1 MANDNKT
8 KKDKESSLN
17 SANTNIANDKN
28 NKPKNAD
35 KAALSNK
42 TAKKN
47 KTLVIVAALISVII
61 LALIVFLI
69 VNQAA
74 QQKTQPAAKE
84 QQKQQKQKKQKQ
96 QKERQKQ
103 EDQPQATPEE
113 VGTPVC
119 PSGYKI
125 DGDACTRIT
134 RFAATVVSSC
144 PPGTD
149 DIGRADVCGTYVGE
163 AQPYQECP
171 AGTIF
176 ETEAHT
182 KLYCFTKVRTN
193 IESCGEVP
201 WSGSFL
207 DKKNHKCYYAAVE
220 AHRLSRCPAGQ
231 VVHKNRCYQPK
242 PKRIVCSCP
251 AGYILD
257 NRECVM
263 VEKTDQKKLCPKD
276 YIYNEESNKCLK
288 DKE

>member
-1 MANDNKT
+1 MTGKDET
-8 KKDKESSLN
+8 KKDKKLSPSL
-17 SANTNIANDKN
+17 TDTKITD
-28 NKPKNAD
+28 KNAD
-35 KAALSNK
+35 KFKKVGKSFSPSRLTKRNKILIITAALLLIIVL
-42 TAKKN
+42 
-47 KTLVIVAALISVII
+47 TLAT
-61 LALIVFLI
+61 FLTL
-69 VNQAA
+69 NQTP
-74 QQKTQPAAKE
+74 QQKAPITTK
-84 QQKQQKQKKQKQ
+84 KQQKQKEQK
-96 QKERQKQ
+96 KRQNK
-103 EDQPQATPEE
+103 EDQPQTTPEE
-113 VGTPVC
+113 VGTPAC

-125 DGDACTRIT
+125 DGDACTRTT
-134 RFAATVVSSC
+134 RIAATVASSC

-149 DIGRADVCGTYVGE
+149 DIGRADACGTYAGE

-171 AGTIF
+171 TGTIF

-242 PKRIVCSCP
+242 PKRVVYSCP

-276 YIYNEESNKCLK
+276 YTYDTENNKCLK
-288 DKE
+288 K

>member
-61 LALIVFLI
+61 LTLIVFLI

-84 QQKQQKQKKQKQ
+84 QQKQQKQKQ
-96 QKERQKQ
+96 QNERQKQ

-125 DGDACTRIT
+125 DGDACTRTT
-134 RFAATVVSSC
+134 RIAATVVSSC
-144 PPGTD
+144 PPDTD
-149 DIGRADVCGTYVGE
+149 DIGRADACGTYVGE

-276 YIYNEESNKCLK
+276 YIYNEENNKCLK
-288 DKE
+288 YKE

>member
-1 MANDNKT
+1 MTGKDET
-8 KKDKESSLN
+8 KKDKKLSPSL
-17 SANTNIANDKN
+17 TDTKIAD
-28 NKPKNAD
+28 KNAD
-35 KAALSNK
+35 KFKKVGKSFSPSRLTKRNKILIITAALLLIIVL
-42 TAKKN
+42 
-47 KTLVIVAALISVII
+47 TLAT
-61 LALIVFLI
+61 FLTL
-69 VNQAA
+69 NQTP
-74 QQKTQPAAKE
+74 QQKAPITTK
-84 QQKQQKQKKQKQ
+84 KQQKQKEQK
-96 QKERQKQ
+96 KRQNKD
-103 EDQPQATPEE
+103 DQPQTTPEE

-125 DGDACTRIT
+125 DGDACTRTT
-134 RFAATVVSSC
+134 RIAATVASSC

-149 DIGRADVCGTYVGE
+149 DIGRADACGTYAGE

-276 YIYNEESNKCLK
+276 HIYNEENNKCLK
-288 DKE
+288 YKEQR

>member
-35 KAALSNK
+35 KAALSNRL
-42 TAKKN
+42 AKKN

-61 LALIVFLI
+61 LALIALLI

-84 QQKQQKQKKQKQ
+84 QQKQQKQKKQNEQ
-96 QKERQKQ
+96 QKQ
-103 EDQPQATPEE
+103 EDRPQAASEE

-125 DGDACTRIT
+125 DGDACTRTT
-134 RFAATVVSSC
+134 RIAATVVSSC

-149 DIGRADVCGTYVGE
+149 DIGRADACGTYAGE

-207 DKKNHKCYYAAVE
+207 DKKTHKCYYAAVE

-276 YIYNEESNKCLK
+276 YIYNEENNKCLK
-288 DKE
+288 YKE

>member
-1 MANDNKT
+1 MTGKDET
-8 KKDKESSLN
+8 KKDKKLSPSL
-17 SANTNIANDKN
+17 TDTKITD
-28 NKPKNAD
+28 KNAD
-35 KAALSNK
+35 KFKKVGKSFSPSRLTKRNKILIITAALLLIIVL
-42 TAKKN
+42 
-47 KTLVIVAALISVII
+47 TLAT
-61 LALIVFLI
+61 FLTL
-69 VNQAA
+69 NQTP
-74 QQKTQPAAKE
+74 QQKAPITTK
-84 QQKQQKQKKQKQ
+84 KQ
-96 QKERQKQ
+96 QKEQKKRQNK
-103 EDQPQATPEE
+103 ENQPQTASEE
-113 VGTPVC
+113 VGTPAC

-125 DGDACTRIT
+125 DGDACTRTT
-134 RFAATVVSSC
+134 RIAATVVSSC
-144 PPGTD
+144 PSGTD
-149 DIGRADVCGTYVGE
+149 DIGQTDICGAYVGE

-171 AGTIF
+171 TGTIF

-220 AHRLSRCPAGQ
+220 AHRLSRCPASQ

-242 PKRIVCSCP
+242 AKRIVYSCP

-276 YIYNEESNKCLK
+276 YTYDTENNKCLK
-288 DKE
+288 K

>member
-35 KAALSNK
+35 KAALSNRL
-42 TAKKN
+42 AKKN

-61 LALIVFLI
+61 LALIALLI

-84 QQKQQKQKKQKQ
+84 QQKQQKQKKQNEQ
-96 QKERQKQ
+96 QKQ
-103 EDQPQATPEE
+103 EDRPQAASEE

-125 DGDACTRIT
+125 DGDACTRTT
-134 RFAATVVSSC
+134 RIAATVVSSC

-149 DIGRADVCGTYVGE
+149 DIGRADVCGTYAGE

-207 DKKNHKCYYAAVE
+207 DKKTHKCYYAAVE

-263 VEKTDQKKLCPKD
+263 VEKTDQKKLCTKD
-276 YIYNEESNKCLK
+276 YIYNEENNKCLK
-288 DKE
+288 YKE